1 MLQTPNGTCSTINK
15 GTYTALDSQGSKF
28 VKNEN
33 ENNFKVLLPETQAD
47 KEKERVLIAGKCN
60 ENNGKV

>member
-15 GTYTALDSQGSKF
+15 GTYAVLDSQGSKF

-33 ENNFKVLLPETQAD
+33 ANNFTVLLPETQAD
-47 KEKERVLIAGKCN
+47 QEKERVLIAGKL
-60 ENNGKV
+60 